1 MEQLLSADVIKQI
14 TEFIDLSKKDKKA
27 EFECKI
33 LSKEIVQQ
41 DVADRI
47 LERIGTLS
55 MKSMTQENR
64 MTLSYKDGT
73 RVNVVG
79 IQRVFDVCNKN
90 SFKDVPV
97 LVEKKKLYF
106 EDKKSEVYIQ
116 DFNTKF
122 TLRSEEKI
130 RDDWTGVPNDSN
142 AYVRIMSRKSFKTLN
157 QLFQIDFSIVKTKP
171 LNSTRKIIDVI
182 QKDEGEY
189 ELEIEFIDKKTTI
202 DTKLIVKD
210 LLNTISSILQAYR
223 QSPFLI
229 ANSKMQEYAKEFEDT
244 KTIMWDIVTLEKR
257 HMDTNL
263 PINILKDYTVTIKAD
278 GLRCGLY
285 VASDGNLLLVRNR
298 SSIVTWTGI
307 FTKDKSYVGTFVDG
321 EYIPEKNL
329 FCIFDVYRYKTQNI
343 RSLPLLT
350 TDEDILKDPKK
361 CRLGYAKIF
370 VDDLSKNFTMST
382 TGEPLQVQTKLFL
395 AGDGIAMQEA
405 INKLLDTKYDYETDG
420 IIFTPRSSAVAP
432 KEDTTYT
439 TWNRVYKWKPPHQNS
454 IDFLV
459 RLDPA
464 EVFDPVTAEKSRKGE
479 LLVTLTPEDYFIKP
493 REQVTGE
500 YVPPPYNENDK
511 KIPAIFQPSKPKD
524 ENARV
529 IYIPISNT
537 LKQPVDQTNSIV
549 KDNTIIECSYDVEKR
564 RWIVM
569 RTRYDKT
576 YQYRMSKRNPNYGN
590 RYETADNIWTSIHI
604 PITEETLRN
613 IVTNPPDDTYF
624 DSSYYNDSL
633 NSKSKQFNDITQFHT
648 AIKYD
653 LYIDNVKEGDTL
665 LELASGRDI
674 EKWLRVKPSK
684 VVALD
689 IVLLNFEAPKGGACV
704 RYLKAKRDS
713 SRAYVPPVLFLEGD
727 MTVYPLFEQEDPY
740 MPIVR
745 GEKTGSTPYL
755 GQFENLQKYDVISCQ
770 FAMHYACKSEE
781 TFRAFA
787 KNIGKYGS
795 GVFIGTCSDGASIYS
810 LLLGKKSHLF
820 MMNKKLVGKYEKEY
834 EDRQNWTDDE
844 FGLAVK
850 VMLETFDRPSTEWLV
865 PWKKVTEIMD
875 EEGWQLEETHLF
887 SELYPKYPKIVHT
900 EEQQTFSALNRSFV
914 FKKGRKP
921 KPEPEPEPEPEK
933 KEEEKPKEEQRKRRR
948 LKKGGDE
955 PEPEPILF
963 DGADESKG
971 EYRYMSNDAE
981 YPMEVDGKKYPTVEH
996 YYQAMKAETFEDK
1009 EVFDKLLVTKT
1020 PKAAKAQGKTV
1031 KNFIKEVWDSKREAI
1046 MEKGVRAKFTQHPE
1060 LRKKL
1065 LETGDKVIGKA
1076 DGRNTFWGIGSSM
1089 VSDKSKVPSKWRG
1102 QNKLGKILME
1112 LRDVLKDETN

>member
-1 MEQLLSADVIKQI
+1 MEGLLSSDVIKQI
-14 TEFIDLSKKDKKA
+14 TEFIDLSKKDQKA
-27 EFECKI
+27 EFECKV
-33 LSKEIVQQ
+33 LSKQIVQQ
-41 DVADRI
+41 DIADRI
-47 LERIGTLS
+47 LQKVKTLS
-55 MKSMTQENR
+55 IHSMHEETR
-64 MTLSYKDGT
+64 MTLSYNDGT

-79 IQRVFDVCNKN
+79 PERVRDVCNKN

-106 EDKKSEVYIQ
+106 DGKKSEITIP

-130 RDDWTGVPNDSN
+130 REDWTGVPNDHN
-142 AYVRIMSRKSFKTLN
+142 AYVRVMSRKSFKTLN

-171 LNSTRKIIDVI
+171 LNSKRKIMDVI
-182 QKDEGEY
+182 RDEGEY

-210 LLNTISSILQAYR
+210 LLNTITSILQAYH
-223 QSPFLI
+223 QSPFI
-229 ANSKMQEYAKEFEDT
+229 IPNSKMQEYAKEFEST

-257 HMDTNL
+257 HMDPNL
-263 PINILKDYTVTIKAD
+263 PINILKDYTVTVKAD

-285 VASDGNLLLVRNR
+285 VASDGKVLLVRNR
-298 SSIVTWTGI
+298 SSVVTWTGI
-307 FTKDKSYVGTFVDG
+307 STKDKSYVGTFIDG
-321 EYIPEKNL
+321 EFIPDKNL

-343 RSLPLLT
+343 KTLPLLT
-350 TDEDILKDPKK
+350 TDEDLIKNPKL

-370 VDDLSKNFTMST
+370 VDDLNTHFSMEPS
-382 TGEPLQVQTKLFL
+382 GEPLQVQTKLFL

-405 INKLLDTKYDYETDG
+405 INRLLDTKYEYETDG
-420 IIFTPRSSAVAP
+420 IIFTPRSSPVAP
-432 KEDTTYT
+432 KEDTTFT

-459 RLDPA
+459 RFEPG
-464 EVFDPVTAEKSRKGE
+464 EVFDPKTAEKCRKGT
-479 LLVTLTPEDYFIKP
+479 LSVTLTPEDYFIKA

-500 YVPPPYNENDK
+500 YVPPKYDENAK
-511 KIPAIFQPSKPKD
+511 KVPAVFQPSKPKD
-524 ENARV
+524 ETAKF
-529 IYIPISNT
+529 IYIPISST
-537 LKQPVDQTNSIV
+537 IKHPVDSTNSIV
-549 KDNTIIECSYDVEKR
+549 KDNTIIECSYDVENSK
-564 RWIVM
+564 WVVM

-576 YQYRMSKRNPNYGN
+576 YQYRMNPRNPNFGN
-590 RYETADNIWTSIHI
+590 RYETADNIWTSIHL

-633 NSKSKQFNDITQFHT
+633 NSKSRQFNDITKFHT

-653 LYIDNVKEGDTL
+653 LYIGNVKEGDTL

-689 IVLLNFEAPKGGACV
+689 VVLLNLEAPKGGACV
-704 RYLKAKRDS
+704 RYLKAKRDT

-745 GEKTGSTPYL
+745 GEKTGQTPYL
-755 GQFENLQKYDVISCQ
+755 GEFENLQKFDVISCQ
-770 FAMHYACKSEE
+770 FAMHYACQSEE

-795 GVFIGTCSDGASIYS
+795 GVFIGTCSDGGSIYS

-820 MMNKKLVGKYEKEY
+820 MMDSKLVGKYEKEY

-844 FGLAVK
+844 FGMPVK

-865 PWKKVTEIMD
+865 PWKKVTEIME
-875 EEGWQLEETHLF
+875 EEGWGLEETHLF
-887 SELYPKYPKIVHT
+887 GELYNKYPDIKHT
-900 EEQQTFSALNRSFV
+900 PEQQSFSSLNRSFV
-914 FKKGRKP
+914 FKKGKKPAP
-921 KPEPEPEPEPEK
+921 KPEPEPEEK
-933 KEEEKPKEEQRKRRR
+933 KEEEKPKEGEERKRRR
-948 LKKGGDE
+948 LKKTGGD

-981 YPMEVDGKKYPTVEH
+981 YPIEVDGKKYPTVEH
-996 YYQAMKAETFEDK
+996 YYQAMKAETFDDK
-1009 EVFDKLLVTKT
+1009 EIFDKILVTKT
-1020 PKAAKAQGKTV
+1020 PKAAKAQGKHV
-1031 KNFIKEVWDSKREAI
+1031 KNFIKEVWDSKREGI

-1065 LETGDKVIGKA
+1065 IETGDKQIGKA

-1089 VSDKSKVPSKWRG
+1089 VSEKSKTPSKWRG

-1112 LRDVLKDETN
+1112 LRDVLR

>member
-1 MEQLLSADVIKQI
+1 MEGLLSTDVIKQI
-14 TEFIDLSKKDKKA
+14 TKFIDISKKDKKA
-27 EFECKI
+27 EFECKL
-33 LSKEIVQQ
+33 LSKQIVDQ
-41 DVADRI
+41 DIADRI
-47 LERIGTLS
+47 LEKIKTLS
-55 MKSMTQENR
+55 IHSMTQESR
-64 MTLSYKDGT
+64 MTVSYNDGT

-79 IQRVFDVCNKN
+79 LQRVFDVCNKN
-90 SFKDVPV
+90 SFEDIPV
-97 LVEKKKLYF
+97 LVEKKKLYY
-106 EDKKSEVYIQ
+106 EKNESEIVVS

-130 RDDWTGVPNDSN
+130 REDWTKAPNDTN
-142 AYVRIMSRKSFKTLN
+142 AYVRILNRKSFKTLN

-171 LNSTRKIIDVI
+171 LNSKRKLADVI
-182 QKDEGEY
+182 RDEGEY
-189 ELEIEFIDKKTTI
+189 ELEIEFIDKSTTI
-202 DTKLIVKD
+202 ETKLIVKD
-210 LLNTISSILQAYR
+210 LLNTISSILQAYH

-229 ANSKMQEYAKEFEDT
+229 KNSDMQAYADEFKST

-263 PINILKDYTVTIKAD
+263 PVNILKDYTVTIKAD

-285 VASDGNLLLVRNR
+285 IAKDGKLLLVRNR
-298 SSIVTWTGI
+298 SRVVTWTGI
-307 FTKDKSYVGTFVDG
+307 STKDKSYVGTFVDG
-321 EYIPEKNL
+321 EYIPDKNL
-329 FCIFDVYRYKTQNI
+329 FCIFDVYRYKTQDVKK
-343 RSLPLLT
+343 LPLLT
-350 TDEDILKDPKK
+350 VDDDILNDPKK
-361 CRLGYAKIF
+361 CRLGFAKLF
-370 VDDLSKNFTMST
+370 VDDLNTNKFIMEPS
-382 TGEPLQVQTKLFL
+382 GEPLQVQTKLFL

-405 INKLLDTKYDYETDG
+405 INTLLDTKYDYETDG
-420 IIFTPRSSAVAP
+420 IIFTPRSSSVAP
-432 KEDTTYT
+432 KQDSTYT
-439 TWNRVYKWKPPHQNS
+439 TWNRVYKWKPPQQNS
-454 IDFLV
+454 IDFLL
-459 RLDPA
+459 RLEPG
-464 EVFDPVTAEKSRKGE
+464 EVFDPKTGEKSRKGS
-479 LLVTLTPEDYFIKP
+479 LSVTLTPEDYFVKA

-500 YVPPPYNENDK
+500 YVPPKYDEEEK

-524 ENARV
+524 DSAHI
-529 IYIPISNT
+529 IYIPISASM
-537 LKQPVDQTNSIV
+537 KQPVDLSNKPV
-549 KDNTIIECSYDVEKR
+549 KDNTIIECSYDVENRK
-564 RWIVM
+564 WVVM

-576 YQYRMSKRNPNYGN
+576 YQYRVKNEAVYGN

-604 PITEETLRN
+604 PISEETLRN
-613 IVTNPPDDTYF
+613 IVTNPPDNTYF

-633 NSKSKQFNDITQFHT
+633 NTRSKEFNDITRFHT

-653 LYIDNVKEGDTL
+653 LYTDNVKEGDTL

-674 EKWLRVKPSK
+674 EKWLSVKPSK

-689 IVLLNFEAPKGGACV
+689 IVLLNLEAPKGGACV
-704 RYLKAKRDS
+704 RYLKARRDP
-713 SRAYVPPVLFLEGD
+713 SRMYIPPVLFLEGD

-745 GEKTGSTPYL
+745 GEKTGQTPYL
-755 GQFENLQKYDVISCQ
+755 GQFENLQKFDVISCQ
-770 FAMHYACKSEE
+770 FAMHYACQSEE

-787 KNIGKYGS
+787 KNIAKYGS

-810 LLLGKKSHLF
+810 LLLGNKSKLF

-844 FGLAVK
+844 FGLPVK

-865 PWKKVTEIMD
+865 PWKKVTQIMD

-887 SELYPKYPKIVHT
+887 GDLYSKYPDIKHI
-900 EEQQTFSALNRSFV
+900 EEQQIFSALNRSFV
-914 FKKGRKP
+914 FKKGKKPQP
-921 KPEPEPEPEPEK
+921 KPEPEPEKNEEEVK
-933 KEEEKPKEEQRKRRR
+933 KEEEVRPRRK
-948 LKKGGDE
+948 LKKAE

-1009 EVFDKLLVTKT
+1009 EVFDKILVTKT
-1020 PKAAKAQGKTV
+1020 PKAAKAKGKEV
-1031 KNFIKEVWDSKREAI
+1031 KNFIKEVWDSKREGI

-1065 LETGDKVIGKA
+1065 VETGDKQIGKA

-1089 VSDKSKVPSKWRG
+1089 TSDKSKTPSKWRG

-1112 LRDVLKDETN
+1112 LRDTLKD